1 MARLIVRD
9 FMTTQPV
16 TIGAAQTLAAAH
28 RLMREHEI
36 RHLPVLSAGKVVGL
50 VSMRDLHL
58 VETFGDADPDSVPV
72 EDAMTAEPYCV
83 SPLAHLE
90 NVARQ
95 MAEHKFG
102 SAVVCDHER
111 VVGMFTTVD
120 ALRALATVLGDGA
133 TDEATDREPR
143 SHARKS
149 GPRAA
154 GSTSTTTS
162 SKARAVRS

>member
-28 RLMREHEI
+28 RLMRDHEI
-36 RHLPVLSAGKVVGL
+36 RHLPVLSAGKIVGL
-50 VSMRDLHL
+50 VSLRDLHL
-58 VETFGDADPDSVPV
+58 VETFGDADPESVPV

-90 NVARQ
+90 TVARQ

-102 SAVVCDHER
+102 SAIVVDRDR

-120 ALRALATVLGDGA
+120 ALRALATVLGAGPA
-133 TDEATDREPR
+133 AEAPEQSGKAPV
-143 SHARKS
+143 RKS
-149 GPRAA
+149 APRPT
-154 GSTSTTTS
+154 GRTPTTTS
-162 SKARAVRS
+162 SKAGAVRS